1 MKRLIDALS
10 KSEYRV
16 LVNVG
21 DYKESYTDIPDNI
34 LIDSWY
40 PQPSVI
46 PKCDLVIHHGGNNSF
61 TECLYFGVPAII
73 MPYVWDGQDNATR
86 VDETKHGMKMHR
98 SDWKEQELLDNIE
111 KTIQDSEIKK
121 NLKKSA
127 ELMQSDNGAVKAA
140 NLILELA

>member
-1 MKRLIDALS
+1 
-10 KSEYRV
+10 
-16 LVNVG
+16 
-21 DYKESYTDIPDNI
+21 
-34 LIDSWY
+34 
-40 PQPSVI
+40 
-46 PKCDLVIHHGGNNSF
+46 
-61 TECLYFGVPAII
+61 